1 MGLSD
6 CSWILAQAQ
15 SCGTLGCLL
24 SRRQTIVCRE
34 RARVLDY
41 HCLKLDEGNETRG
54 RPDHIGYQ
62 EGIYSKGVHHGNR
75 LRRDGR
81 IRLAV

>member
-6 CSWILAQAQ
+6 CLRVLAQAQ

-24 SRRQTIVCRE
+24 PHRQTIVCRE

-41 HCLKLDEGNETRG
+41 HCLKFDEGNETRG
-54 RPDHIGYQ
+54 RSDHHGYQ
-62 EGIYSKGVHHGNR
+62 EGICSKGVHHGNR